1 MFKKI
6 FTLFF
11 AILITLLSAALF
23 RTFLHTPSQAKS
35 TKGDVILIDEI
46 RAIENL
52 AESIKFKTI
61 SYQEIEMFPST
72 GVRFILLNGQQ
83 KHIQNFIKY

>member
-61 SYQEIEMFPST
+61 SYQEIEKFLNRSS
-72 GVRFILLNGQQ
+72 IHLLNGQQ

>member
-1 MFKKI
+1 MLKN

-11 AILITLLSAALF
+11 AILITLFSAALF
-23 RTFLHTPSQAKS
+23 GTFMLHPSQAKS

-52 AESIKFKTI
+52 AESIKFKNHLI
-61 SYQEIEMFPST
+61 SGNRKIPST
-72 GVRFILLNGQQ
+72 GVRFI
-83 KHIQNFIKY
+83 Y